1 VVAPEDELGRFAPP
15 WRRIAR
21 TISEDAGHRHDTLS
35 PRFAR
40 TPQANERWRVMT
52 KDTEA
57 LETLLDQ
64 AARARRLALA
74 IEGDPAAAR
83 LEQLAEE
90 LEAKIVRNSFTT
102 MQVATD
108 R

>member
-1 VVAPEDELGRFAPP
+1 
-15 WRRIAR
+15 
-21 TISEDAGHRHDTLS
+21 
-35 PRFAR
+35 
-40 TPQANERWRVMT
+40 
-52 KDTEA
+52 
-57 LETLLDQ
+57 LLDQ

>member
-1 VVAPEDELGRFAPP
+1 
-15 WRRIAR
+15 
-21 TISEDAGHRHDTLS
+21 
-35 PRFAR
+35 
-40 TPQANERWRVMT
+40 MT

-64 AARARRLALA
+64 AARARRLAIA

-83 LEQLAEE
+83 LERLAEE

-102 MQVATD
+102 MQVRNQGHPVSRAYFLPRRRTRAD
-108 R
+108 AREFPLRLIKQ